1 MEHPADGT
9 LLEWIDGRLPG
20 STAAALEGHVGGCRT
35 CTAEAERLR
44 LLSATFERAL
54 SVLDPAVSTQMAYAA
69 LQRRRRAAWM
79 PGGRRALARAAVLL
93 LAVAGIASATL
104 PGSPVRA
111 WIGERFGGAAEV
123 PSSARPPAA
132 PAEPLAGVEILP
144 REGSVHVV
152 LTNAGGGLRVRV
164 RLADAEYVDV
174 RGTGAAAGARF
185 RAAPG
190 RITVD
195 GAEGGEVHIA
205 LPRRLRHAVVTV
217 GGRTYLVKE
226 GEQMRV
232 LTAGVDTAGSELVF
246 RVGP

>member
-20 STAAALEGHVGGCRT
+20 STAVALELHVGGCRA

-44 LLSATFERAL
+44 LLSSTFERAL
-54 SVLDPAVSTQMAYAA
+54 DVLDPAVSTQMAYAV
-69 LQRRRRAAWM
+69 LQRRRARWM
-79 PGGRRALARAAVLL
+79 PRGRRALARAAVLL

-104 PGSPVRA
+104 PGSPVRG
-111 WIGERFGGAAEV
+111 WIGERFGGAAEM
-123 PSSARPPAA
+123 PSSVRPPAA

-152 LTNAGGGLRVRV
+152 LANAGAGLRVRV

-185 RAAPG
+185 RTAPG

-195 GAEGGEVHIA
+195 GADGGEIHIA
-205 LPRRLRHAVVTV
+205 LPRRLRNAVVTV
-217 GGRTYLVKE
+217 EGRTYLVKE

-232 LTAGVDTAGSELVF
+232 LTTGVDTAGPELVF

>member
-20 STAAALEGHVGGCRT
+20 SLAAPLELHVGGCRA
-35 CTAEAERLR
+35 CTAETERLR
-44 LLSATFERAL
+44 LLSATFDRAVA
-54 SVLDPAVSTQMAYAA
+54 VLGPAVSTQLAYAA
-69 LQRRRRAAWM
+69 LQRRRRTAWM
-79 PGGRRALARAAVLL
+79 PGGGALAKAAVLL

-104 PGSPVRA
+104 PGSPVRR
-111 WIGERFGGAAEV
+111 WIGERLGGAAEA
-123 PSSARPPAA
+123 PSGAREPAA

-144 REGSVHVV
+144 RDGSVRIV
-152 LTNAGGGLRVRV
+152 LTNAGEGLRLRV

-195 GAEGGEVHIA
+195 RADGGEVHIA

-226 GEQMRV
+226 GEQLRV
-232 LTAGVDTAGSELVF
+232 LTAGVDTAGPELVF

>member
-20 STAAALEGHVGGCRT
+20 SIAAALELHVGGCRA

-44 LLSATFERAL
+44 LLSATFERAH

-69 LQRRRRAAWM
+69 LQRRRAAWM

-104 PGSPVRA
+104 PGSPVRG
-111 WIGERFGGAAEV
+111 WIGERFGGTAEV
-123 PSSARPPAA
+123 PSSVRPPAA

-144 REGSVHVV
+144 REGSVHIV
-152 LTNAGGGLRVRV
+152 LANAGEGLRVRV

-174 RGTGAAAGARF
+174 RGTRAAAGARF
-185 RAAPG
+185 RTAPG

-195 GAEGGEVHIA
+195 GADGGEVHIA
-205 LPRRLRHAVVTV
+205 LPRRLPNAVVTV

-232 LTAGVDTAGSELVF
+232 LTTGVDTAGAELVF

>member
-20 STAAALEGHVGGCRT
+20 SLAAPLELHVRGCHG
-35 CTAEAERLR
+35 CAAEMERLR
-44 LLSATFERAL
+44 RLSAAFDRAV
-54 SVLDPAVSTQMAYAA
+54 SVLDPAVSVQLAYAA
-69 LQRRRRAAWM
+69 LQRRRRARWM
-79 PGGRRALARAAVLL
+79 PAGRRALARAAVLL

-104 PGSPVRA
+104 PGSPVRR
-111 WIGERFGGAAEV
+111 WIGERLRGAAD
-123 PSSARPPAA
+123 AREPASAA

-144 REGSVHVV
+144 RDGGVRIV
-152 LTNAGGGLRVRV
+152 LTNAGEGLQLHV
-164 RLADAEYVDV
+164 RLADTEYVDV

-185 RAAPG
+185 RTAPG

-195 GAEGGEVHIA
+195 GARGGAVHVA
-205 LPRRLRHAVVTV
+205 LPRRLLHAAVIV
-217 GGRTYLVKE
+217 GGRSYLVKE
-226 GEQMRV
+226 GEQIRV

>member
-9 LLEWIDGRLPG
+9 LRGWIDGRLPG
-20 STAAALEGHVGGCRT
+20 STAAARELHVGGCRT

-44 LLSATFERAL
+44 LLSSTFERAL
-54 SVLDPAVSTQMAYAA
+54 SVLDPAVSTQMAYVA
-69 LQRRRRAAWM
+69 LRRRRAAWM
-79 PGGRRALARAAVLL
+79 PDGRRALARAAVLL

-123 PSSARPPAA
+123 PSAARPPVAS
-132 PAEPLAGVEILP
+132 AEPLAGVEILP

-185 RAAPG
+185 RTAPG

-195 GAEGGEVHIA
+195 GADGGEIHIA
-205 LPRRLRHAVVTV
+205 LPRRLRNAVVTV

-232 LTAGVDTAGSELVF
+232 LTTGVDTAGPELVF

>member
-1 MEHPADGT
+1 MEHPADAT

-20 STAAALEGHVGGCRT
+20 SIAAPLELHVGGCRT

-44 LLSATFERAL
+44 LLSATLERAL
-54 SVLDPAVSTQMAYAA
+54 SVLDPAVPTQMAYAA
-69 LQRRRRAAWM
+69 LRRRRRAAWM

-93 LAVAGIASATL
+93 MAVAGIASATL
-104 PGSPVRA
+104 PGSPLRA
-111 WIGERFGGAAEV
+111 WIGERFGGAAEA
-123 PSSARPPAA
+123 PSGVRPPAA

-144 REGSVHVV
+144 REGSVRVV
-152 LTNAGGGLRVRV
+152 LTNAGGGVRVRV

-185 RAAPG
+185 RTAPG

-226 GEQMRV
+226 GERMRV
-232 LTAGVDTAGSELVF
+232 LTTEVDSVGSELVF

>member
-20 STAAALEGHVGGCRT
+20 SSVAALELHVGGCRA

-54 SVLDPAVSTQMAYAA
+54 SVIDPAVSTQMAYAA
-69 LQRRRRAAWM
+69 LQRRRRAAGM
-79 PGGRRALARAAVLL
+79 PGGRSLARAAVLL
-93 LAVAGIASATL
+93 MAVAGIASATL
-104 PGSPVRA
+104 PGSPVRG

-123 PSSARPPAA
+123 PSSARPPEA

-144 REGSVHVV
+144 HEGSVRIV

-185 RAAPG
+185 RTAPG

-195 GAEGGEVHIA
+195 GAGGGEVHIA

-232 LTAGVDTAGSELVF
+232 LTAGVDTAGPELVF